1 VHQELYVVKFF
12 FCDGTRDAWQAL
24 AMRVA
29 FHHIAYQPLAVCNAL
44 SMERLETTVRQADLV
59 PGAAVMDIGCA
70 YGEVSI
76 HLARAFD
83 ARVTAVELDP
93 VMAEGAE
100 ARVTAAGL
108 SERITVRRETSAAA
122 LAALPAFDLIVAIG
136 STEPAGKGLREPAD
150 VFAAL
155 AEHLTPGGALL
166 WGDLFWKEE
175 PPAPLRQLVETGG
188 YYVSHDAWQAAAR
201 EAGLEVVSAEIS
213 GEAEWMTYRTGMEA
227 AIAGWLDA
235 HHDHA
240 DAPSVAATAHRI
252 KMMFDFGEP
261 YLGFAHY
268 LFRKN

>member
-1 VHQELYVVKFF
+1 
-12 FCDGTRDAWQAL
+12 
-24 AMRVA
+24 MRVA

-44 SMERLETTVRQADLV
+44 SMDRLEATVRRAGLE
-59 PGAAVMDIGCA
+59 PGAPVMDIGCA
-70 YGEVSI
+70 YGEVSM

-100 ARVTAAGL
+100 ARVKAAGL

-122 LAALPAFDLIVAIG
+122 LATLPAFDLIVAIG

-188 YYVSHDAWQAAAR
+188 YYVSHEAWQAAAR

-213 GEAEWMTYRTGMEA
+213 DAAEWAAYRTGMET
-227 AIAGWLDA
+227 AIADWLDA
-235 HHDHA
+235 CPDHA

-252 KMMFDFGEP
+252 KMMLDFGAD
-261 YLGFAHY
+261 YLGFGHY
-268 LFRKN
+268 LFRKG

>member
-1 VHQELYVVKFF
+1 
-12 FCDGTRDAWQAL
+12 
-24 AMRVA
+24 MPVA

-44 SMERLETTVRQADLV
+44 SMERLEATVRRAGLK

-100 ARVTAAGL
+100 ARITAAGL
-108 SERITVRRETSAAA
+108 SERFSVRRETSAAA

-136 STEPAGKGLREPAD
+136 STEPAGKGLREPAA

-155 AEHLTPGGALL
+155 SEHLTSGGGLL
-166 WGDLFWKEE
+166 WGDLFWKGE
-175 PPAPLRQLVETGG
+175 PPTPLRQLIETGG
-188 YYVSHDAWQAAAR
+188 YYVGHDAWQAAAR
-201 EAGLEVVSAEIS
+201 DAGLEVISAEIS
-213 GEAEWMTYRTGMEA
+213 DETEWAAYRTSMET
-227 AIAGWLDA
+227 AIADWLDA
-235 HHDHA
+235 HPDHA

-252 KMMFDFGEP
+252 KMMLDFGAP
-261 YLGFAHY
+261 YLGFGLY
-268 LFRKN
+268 LFRKG

>member
-1 VHQELYVVKFF
+1 
-12 FCDGTRDAWQAL
+12 
-24 AMRVA
+24 MRVA

-44 SMERLETTVRQADLV
+44 SMARLAASVRR
-59 PGAAVMDIGCA
+59 AALKPDAPVMDIGCA

-100 ARVTAAGL
+100 ARIIAAGL
-108 SERITVRRETSAAA
+108 SDRITLRREASAAT

-136 STEPAGKGLREPAD
+136 STEPAGKGLREPAE

-155 AEHLTPGGALL
+155 SQHLTPGGSIL
-166 WGDLFWKEE
+166 WGDLFWKDE

-188 YYVSHDAWQAAAR
+188 YYVSHEAWQAAAR
-201 EAGLEVVSAEIS
+201 AAGLEVISAEIS
-213 GEAEWMTYRTGMEA
+213 YDGEWAAYRTAMETA
-227 AIAGWLDA
+227 VADWLDA
-235 HHDHA
+235 HPDHA

-252 KMMFDFGEP
+252 KMMLDFGAD

-268 LFRKN
+268 LFRKG